1 MEGREYSFVQH
12 GKPYRYEEDG
22 LTVTRGSAWT
32 GPGCHEGCGVLMY
45 TDDKG
50 TLVKVEGDPEN
61 PFNSGR
67 LCIRCLE
74 VPAVTNSPLRLLY
87 PMKRARE
94 LRGKDAFERI
104 TWDEAYDLVEKELKA
119 IKAEYGA
126 ESVIFTQGTG
136 RDIASWNT
144 RLCWSF
150 GSPNQIFHMSGL
162 SCYAPR
168 VSGCIATTGSFW
180 VGDYSQPFTERYD
193 DPRWKCPEVILIWG
207 NNPVV
212 SNSDGLFGHWV
223 VDCMKR
229 GSRIVVCDPKVTW
242 LASKAAYHLPV
253 RPGTDAALALGFLHV
268 IIEEGLYDYDFV
280 DRWCY
285 GFEELAEAAKPY
297 DADRV
302 AQICWIDADKLRGAA
317 RLVGEAENAILQWGV
332 GFDMTRE
339 AVPASTAAFDIM
351 CITGNIDKPGAMIAP
366 TSILYYM
373 GGWGYDELLSE
384 EQKAKRLGLDK
395 YKMLQF
401 GCMAGHTNSMLEAME
416 TGEPYPIKAA
426 WIETTNFLACT
437 APDPKRTLKAY
448 QGLDFIVGVDLFMT
462 PTLMALADVIL
473 PAATY
478 PERNGI
484 RVGDGCQ
491 RGEAIVKACTV
502 GECRSDQQISL
513 EMGKR
518 FNPEAWPW
526 DTVEDMYS
534 FILQDN
540 HVGLDFDE
548 LTEQAPVYLPFEYR
562 RYEKGMLRMDG
573 KPGFNTQTG
582 RIELWSPFFVRAD
595 LEPLPY
601 YEEPSPGP
609 ISTPELLD
617 EFPLVL
623 TTGARQWASFHS
635 EHRQIPNLR
644 ALHPDPIVQMNP
656 QAAAACGVEDGQ
668 WVWVENQ
675 RGRAKRKVE
684 VTPVLPPTIV
694 STDHAWW
701 LPEAP
706 AELEE
711 GLYGLWDMAINQLIP
726 WECGRSGFG
735 SNYKTMLCK
744 VYGCEEGE

>member
-1 MEGREYSFVQH
+1 MEFSEKGYEFVEH
-12 GKPYRYEEDG
+12 ELPFRYEEDG
-22 LTVTRGSAWT
+22 LHVTRGSAWT

-50 TLVKVEGDPEN
+50 KLVKVEGDPEN
-61 PFNSGR
+61 PFNQGR
-67 LCIRCLE
+67 LCIRCLAAQD
-74 VPAVTNSPLRLLY
+74 VVNSDKRLKH
-87 PMKRARE
+87 PMKRAKE
-94 LRGKDAFERI
+94 DRGLDKFERI
-104 TWDEAYDLVEKELKA
+104 TWDEAYDLIEERLNTIKE
-119 IKAEYGA
+119 EYGA

-168 VSGCIATTGSFW
+168 VSGCFATTGSFW
-180 VGDYSQPFTERYD
+180 VGDYSQPFANRYD
-193 DPRWKCPEVILIWG
+193 DPHWKRPEVILIWG

-212 SNSDGLFGHWV
+212 SNSDGVFGHWI

-229 GSRIVVCDPKVTW
+229 GSKIIVCDPRTTW

-253 RPGTDAALALGFLHV
+253 RPGTDAALAMGILNV
-268 IIEEGLYDYDFV
+268 IISEDIYDHDFV

-285 GFEELAEAAKPY
+285 GFDELADTCKEYTPQ
-297 DADRV
+297 RV
-302 AQICWIDADKLRGAA
+302 AEICWIDAEDMRKAA
-317 RLVGEAENAILQWGV
+317 RMIANAENAILQWGV

-339 AVPASTAAFDIM
+339 AIPASAAAFDIM
-351 CITGNIDKPGAMIAP
+351 SITGNIDKPGAMIAP

-395 YKMLQF
+395 YALLRF
-401 GCMAGHTNSMLEAME
+401 GVMAGHTDTMIEAME
-416 TGEPYPIKAA
+416 TGKPYPIKAA

-437 APDPKRTLKAY
+437 APDPKRTLAAY

-478 PERNGI
+478 PERSGI

-491 RGEAIVKACTV
+491 RGEAIVKACDA
-502 GECRSDQQISL
+502 GDCRSDQQISL

-526 DTVEDMYS
+526 DSVEEMYS
-534 FILQDN
+534 FILEDN
-540 HVGLDFDE
+540 GVGMDFAE
-548 LTEQAPVYLPFEYR
+548 LEERSPVYLPFEYG
-562 RYEKGMLRMDG
+562 RYEKGKLRADG
-573 KPGFNTQTG
+573 KPGFNTHTG
-582 RIELWSPFFVRAD
+582 RIELWSTYFQKAG
-595 LEPLPY
+595 LSPLPY
-601 YEEPSPGP
+601 FEEPVPGP
-609 ISTPELLD
+609 TSTPELL
-617 EFPLVL
+617 EEYPLVL

-635 EHRQIPNLR
+635 EHRQIPSLR
-644 ALHPDPIVQMNP
+644 AVHPDPVLQINP
-656 QAAAACGVEDGQ
+656 KTAAKHGVRNGR

-675 RGRAKRKVE
+675 RGRALRKIE
-684 VTPVLPPTIV
+684 ITPTLPERIV

-701 LPEAP
+701 LPEAAP
-706 AELEE
+706 ELED

-726 WECGRSGFG
+726 WECGKSGFG
-735 SNYKTMLCK
+735 CNYKTMLCK
-744 VYGCEEGE
+744 IYPAD